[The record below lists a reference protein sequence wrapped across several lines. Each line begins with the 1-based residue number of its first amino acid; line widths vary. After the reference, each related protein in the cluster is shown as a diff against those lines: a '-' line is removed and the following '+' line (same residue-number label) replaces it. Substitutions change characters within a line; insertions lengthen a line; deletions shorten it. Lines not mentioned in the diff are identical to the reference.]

1 MSLIEW
7 QDEFDLGI
15 EEVDSEHRALVALI
29 NALHDAMLAGAGR
42 ADVIEGISEIY
53 TLVSA
58 HFQREEAFMRET
70 RYLAYAEHKEDHEV
84 LLDDLREILD
94 QVRAGAGYAEDRLSA
109 DLQYWFS
116 GHFRTHDARLHEHA
130 HTEERPTW

>member
-7 QDEFDLGI
+7 KDEFDLGI

-29 NALHDAMLAGAGR
+29 NALHEAMLAGAGR

-58 HFQREEAFMRET
+58 HFEREEAFMRNS
-70 RYLAYAEHKEDHEV
+70 RYMAYAEHKEDHEV
-84 LLDDLREILD
+84 LLDDLREIID
-94 QVRAGAGYAEDRLSA
+94 EVRSGGDYADERLSA

-116 GHFRTHDARLHEHA
+116 DHFRTHDARLHRHA
-130 HTEERPTW
+130 PTEERPNW

>member
-7 QDEFDLGI
+7 KDEFDLGI
-15 EEVDSEHRALVALI
+15 EEVDSEHRALVAVI
-29 NALHDAMLAGAGR
+29 NALQEALLAGAGR

-58 HFQREEAFMRET
+58 HFEREEAFMRNS
-70 RYLAYAEHKEDHEV
+70 RYMAYAEHKEDHEV
-84 LLDDLREILD
+84 LLDDLREIID
-94 QVRAGAGYAEDRLSA
+94 EVRSGGDYADERLSA

-116 GHFRTHDARLHEHA
+116 DHFRTHDARLHRHA
-130 HTEERPTW
+130 PTEERPNW